1 MPTYTTTINHL
12 RIMKNY
18 AVSVDITMS
27 KTIYIDAENEES
39 AKTIANNW
47 IADNPY
53 YYAKSADCYVSC
65 EVIDINENNKQ

>member
-27 KTIYIDAENEES
+27 KTIYVDAENEES
-39 AKTIANNW
+39 AKTITNIW
-47 IADNPY
+47 IADDPY
-53 YYAKSADCYVSC
+53 
-65 EVIDINENNKQ
+65 